1 MQTKTIVS
9 NKVQKCKYI
18 GVQVDNYTATN
29 KYPYCNVSVS
39 FVDEDFY
46 LKTINLESIMFD
58 HKHTAGNVLELIEG
72 TGGMIEKAKLTHT
85 MRTYTTDNCA
95 AMEKAFEENFG
106 VSCFGQLLDLVVKEG
121 LKEVPEIGELIS
133 TLHKVSTYLN
143 HCPGA
148 LSLLKDDEEWLGFPT
163 LTLLTEVPSRW
174 NSFFEKW

>member
-1 MQTKTIVS
+1 M
-9 NKVQKCKYI
+9 

-29 KYPYCNVSVS
+29 KYPYYNASVY
-39 FVDEDFY
+39 FVDEDFN
-46 LKTINLESIMFD
+46 LKTVTLEPIKFHLS
-58 HKHTAGNVLELIEG
+58 HTVENILEVMEG

-95 AMEKAFEENFG
+95 TMEKTFEDNFG

-121 LKEVPEIGELIS
+121 LREVPEISELIS
-133 TLHKVSTYLN
+133 KLHKVITYFN

-148 LSLLKDDEEWLGFPT
+148 LSLLKNNEEWLGFPT

-174 NSFFEKW
+174 NSFFEK